1 MKLNELKLKSVA
13 FFTKESDFSL
23 QKRMSSGKT
32 CSSLKKL
39 FFLYK
44 YMEAPSYSWLCN
56 FTIKNSGFHKLLIV
70 TGNWHL
76 CDSPTHTKWG
86 HKWQDIK
93 VLFLTLAKGNLKVFD
108 RKLMSTFPWCLHFYL
123 VICDTGLCLLMNL
136 DWTEKGYKER
146 YLKYFMSRN
155 TLYCSVCRHTSIY
168 IIVHD

>member
-1 MKLNELKLKSVA
+1 MKANYENLNRWHFSQKNLTSVFRKGWVQEKHA
-13 FFTKESDFSL
+13 AHSRNSFFFTNIWKHHLIHDCV
-23 QKRMSSGKT
+23 T
-32 CSSLKKL
+32 
-39 FFLYK
+39 
-44 YMEAPSYSWLCN
+44 

-155 TLYCSVCRHTSIY
+155 TLYCSVCCHTSIY
-168 IIVHD
+168 IIVH